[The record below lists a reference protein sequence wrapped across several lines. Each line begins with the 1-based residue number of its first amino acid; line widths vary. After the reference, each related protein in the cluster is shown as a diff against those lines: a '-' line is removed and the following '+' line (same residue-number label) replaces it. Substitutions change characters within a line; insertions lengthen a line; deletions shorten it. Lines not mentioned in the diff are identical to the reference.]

1 MEKGVGL
8 QEALDEFISDLR
20 LVVKN
25 GGRVCAHNLEFD
37 ATIVLEEM
45 SRVKMDEQDLVIFES
60 AIYNGF
66 CTMNPTLTRWCCE
79 EYLRNTSK
87 YGYLEVDKDVPVP
100 LRELVRVLD
109 VDTQKL
115 CLPAHDAEADAR
127 AVWLILRELHRLATS
142 S

>member
-1 MEKGVGL
+1 MEL
-8 QEALDEFISDLR
+8 QDTLGEFISDLR
-20 LVVKN
+20 VVVDN
-25 GGRVCAHNLEFD
+25 GGRVCGHNLEFD
-37 ATIVLEEM
+37 ATIVSEEM
-45 SRVKMDEQDLVIFES
+45 ARAKMDGDDVTIFES
-60 AIYNGF
+60 AIYSGF

-87 YGYLEVDKDVPVP
+87 YGYLEVNKDVPVP
-100 LRELVRVLD
+100 LKEMVRVLD

-127 AVWLILRELHRLATS
+127 AVWLILRELHRLAKS